1 LTVRFHFALSASEI
15 LMRRSVDRDGE
26 GLLSDGRWK
35 NNSGSA
41 VPRTIASLRSSGAFR
56 TWFYR
61 IVVREAAELKRR
73 RSRTEPTMEAPVSA
87 DDQAASIDV
96 WRALIQG
103 SDDGTGALIVRQ
115 VSAAPLKN
123 GQAL

>member
-1 LTVRFHFALSASEI
+1 
-15 LMRRSVDRDGE
+15 MRRSVDRDGE

-41 VPRTIASLRSSGAFR
+41 VPR
-56 TWFYR
+56 FYR